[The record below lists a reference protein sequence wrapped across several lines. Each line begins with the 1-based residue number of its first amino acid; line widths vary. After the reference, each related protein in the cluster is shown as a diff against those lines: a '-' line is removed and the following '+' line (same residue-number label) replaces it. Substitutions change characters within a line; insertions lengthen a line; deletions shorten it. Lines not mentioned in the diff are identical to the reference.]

1 MPYSQPGR
9 GDVHVDRPLT
19 QLSVAYLQ
27 NADAFIADRAFP
39 VVSVKS
45 QSDKYFLFDKGDFFR
60 DEMELNAPGAVA
72 AEANYKINT
81 DSYSCDVWKLAKAL
95 ADQVRA
101 NYDSPLQA
109 DREMTE
115 FLTLKGLIRKEKLWA
130 SKYFAAGLWT
140 GDQAGVAAAPGANQ
154 FLQWD
159 LAASTPIE
167 DIRLGRRTVQERTG
181 YKPNKLI
188 LGREVYDALLDHPDI
203 IGRLDRGQTSG
214 PAIVMRQNLAALF
227 ELDEI
232 LVMDGIENTA
242 AEGVADALSFIGGKS
257 ALLAYSAPA
266 PGLMSPSAGY
276 TFAWSG
282 LLGSGALGTR
292 MRKMRDDRAEADRL
306 EITMA
311 FTHKLVSAD
320 LAQFFTTA
328 VS

>member
-1 MPYSQPGR
+1 MPFSLPGS

-19 QLSVAYLQ
+19 QISIAYLQ
-27 NADAFIADRAFP
+27 DADAFIADRVFP
-39 VVSVKS
+39 VINVKS
-45 QSDKYFLFDKGDFFR
+45 QSDLYYLFDRGDFFR

-72 AEANYKINT
+72 AEANYKIST
-81 DSYSCDVWKLAKAL
+81 SSYRCDVWKLAKAL

-130 SKYFAAGLWT
+130 SRYFAATLWT
-140 GDQAGVAAAPGANQ
+140 GDQTGVAGAPGANQ
-154 FLQWD
+154 FQQWD
-159 LAASTPIE
+159 NAASTPIE
-167 DIRLGRRTVQERTG
+167 DIRKGRRTVQERTG

-203 IGRLDRGQTSG
+203 VGRLDRGQTSG

-227 ELDEI
+227 ELEEV

-266 PGLMSPSAGY
+266 PGLMVPSAGY
-276 TFAWSG
+276 TFAWTG

-292 MRKMRDDRAEADRL
+292 IRKMRDERAEADRL
-306 EITMA
+306 EITMS
-311 FTHKLVSAD
+311 FDQKLISAD
-320 LAQFFTTA
+320 LAQFFITA
-328 VS
+328 VA